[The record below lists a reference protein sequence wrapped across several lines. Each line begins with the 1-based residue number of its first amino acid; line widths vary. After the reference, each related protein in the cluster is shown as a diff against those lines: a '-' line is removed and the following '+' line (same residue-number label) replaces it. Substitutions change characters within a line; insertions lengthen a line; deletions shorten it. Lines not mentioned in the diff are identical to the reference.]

1 MVSEVE
7 LQFAS
12 KTNANQFAKMKL
24 VDGATDLIAAGQQ
37 LNQTWNGIG
46 EQGRK
51 EGWSIG
57 KAGAGR
63 PHWATFA
70 LEQPA
75 GDTNGTLVRVTIQHR
90 YEAPFEIGRF
100 RIWVTTGVAPTAE
113 GLPGEI
119 AALVKVAPKSRID
132 QQRTRLQAHY
142 RALDP
147 EMLKLDFGADL
158 ARKPLPEDERLK
170 ELELELARATKP
182 VLTDPVVVQ
191 LRKDVELSA
200 QQLAHKRLTATQDLT
215 WALINTPSFLFNR

>member
-1 MVSEVE
+1 MVE
-7 LQFAS
+7 LSGIVQVVQVVAAADVPAADPDLRHGVAAALLLHFGAPRGF
-12 KTNANQFAKMKL
+12 Q
-24 VDGATDLIAAGQQ
+24 VDAHAFDVAYTL
-37 LNQTWNGIG
+37 
-46 EQGRK
+46 
-51 EGWSIG
+51 
-57 KAGAGR
+57 
-63 PHWATFA
+63 A
-70 LEQPA
+70 LEKPA

-100 RIWVTTGVAPTAE
+100 RIWVTTGVAPAAE

-119 AALVKVAPKSRID
+119 AALVKVAPKSRND